1 MRTPRADPVLTV
13 EGASFAFGAHR
24 VLDGVSMEI
33 SPGEFTALVGPNGAG
48 KSTLLRIVL
57 GLLAPQAGRVELF
70 GSPPRRLRD
79 PGRLA
84 GPGRRRFLAPRAG
97 PAAGPAGAGRG
108 GRRRRTTCQDGMVA
122 TAPPQGP
129 GCRRARSRIGGARRS
144 AAPASH
150 RALGGTTAAGAD

>member
-70 GSPPRRLRD
+70 AAPPAGPAAPRLRA
-79 PGRLA
+79 PA
-84 GPGRRRFLAPRAG
+84 AAPRAG
-97 PAAGPAGAGRG
+97 PAGDGRG

-122 TAPPQGP
+122 TAPPRGP